1 MEGVKSRQWNITGS
15 FETQCHKNE
24 FKQSYKTLGRLL
36 REDERKMAK
45 DLTFEMDAREAV
57 LEGVSKLARAVVSTM
72 GPKGRNAVLDRGW
85 GGPLVTKDGV
95 TVAEEIELEN
105 PNENM
110 GAKIVREAA
119 KKTSDVAGDGTTT
132 ATLLAWVIAK
142 EGFRFL
148 ASGANQV
155 EINRGIR
162 KGMDV
167 TLKALK
173 AQSQEVP
180 FSDTK
185 ALTEIATIAA
195 NNDPEVGKLLTSALK
210 KVGKDGVITLEEGRS
225 AETEIEVVEGMQF
238 DRGYLSPH
246 FVTDPKAMEVHL
258 ENPYILIH
266 EEKLGSIQKLVP
278 LLEKV
283 MKTNRPLFIIAEDVE
298 GEALATLVVNKMR
311 GTLQCAAVKAPGY
324 GDRRKAM
331 LQDLAILT
339 GGEAFFKD
347 LGMDLEKAELSSLG
361 QAKKIIITGDNTTI
375 VQGKGSA
382 AALSGRADQIR
393 REIENSTSDY
403 DREKLQERLARLT
416 GGIAVIRVGAATET
430 EMKERKALLD
440 DSLQATRAALEEG
453 ILPGGGIAL
462 LRTLPKLNKIKA
474 EGDEAFGIEIM
485 KKAVAAPLR
494 TIAENCGKDG
504 SMVSRQVLKQK
515 GSYGYDGLNDRYG
528 DMFDMGIVDATKVT
542 TSALTNGVS
551 VATLLL
557 TTDAIITTKK
567 EDEETEG
574 GEDYDM

>member
-1 MEGVKSRQWNITGS
+1 
-15 FETQCHKNE
+15 
-24 FKQSYKTLGRLL
+24 
-36 REDERKMAK
+36 MAK

-132 ATLLAWVIAK
+132 ATLIAWTIAK
-142 EGFRFL
+142 EGFRYL
-148 ASGANQV
+148 ASGANPV
-155 EINRGIR
+155 EVNRGIR
-162 KGMDV
+162 KGMEAAI
-167 TLKALK
+167 KELK
-173 AQSQEVP
+173 AQTKEVP

-185 ALTEIATIAA
+185 ALNEIATIAA

-258 ENPYILIH
+258 DNPYILIH
-266 EEKLGSIQKLVP
+266 EEKLSSIQKLVP
-278 LLEKV
+278 LFEKV
-283 MKTNRPLFIIAEDVE
+283 MKTNRPLFVIAEDVE
-298 GEALATLVVNKMR
+298 GEALATMVVNKMR

-331 LQDLAILT
+331 LQDLAVLT

-361 QAKKIIITGDNTTI
+361 QAKKVIITADNTTI

-382 AALSGRADQIR
+382 AAVSARAAQIR

-462 LRTLPKLNKIKA
+462 LRTLPKINKLKV
-474 EGDEAFGIEIM
+474 EGDEAFGIEAI
-485 KKAVAAPLR
+485 KKAVTAPIR

-504 SMVSRQVLKQK
+504 SMVSRQVLKEK
-515 GSYGYDGLNDRYG
+515 GSFGYDGLGDRYG
-528 DMFDMGIVDATKVT
+528 DMFEMGIVDAAKVT
-542 TSALTNGVS
+542 MSALTNGVS
-551 VATLLL
+551 VATVLL

-567 EDEETEG
+567 EEDEEADS

>member
-1 MEGVKSRQWNITGS
+1 
-15 FETQCHKNE
+15 
-24 FKQSYKTLGRLL
+24 
-36 REDERKMAK
+36 MAK

-57 LEGVSKLARAVVSTM
+57 LNGVSKLARAVVSTM

-95 TVAEEIELEN
+95 TVAEEIELED

-132 ATLLAWVIAK
+132 ATLLAWTITK

-148 ASGANQV
+148 ASGANPV

-162 KGMDV
+162 KGMEV

-173 AQSQEVP
+173 AQTKEVP

-195 NNDPEVGKLLTSALK
+195 NNDLEVGKLLTSALK

-225 AETEIEVVEGMQF
+225 AETEIDVVEGMQF

-246 FVTDPKAMEVHL
+246 FVTDPKAMEVVL

-266 EEKLGSIQKLVP
+266 EEKLSSIQKLVP

-331 LQDLAILT
+331 LQDLAVLT

-361 QAKKIIITGDNTTI
+361 QAKKVIITSDNTTI
-375 VQGKGSA
+375 VQGKGTA
-382 AALSGRADQIR
+382 AAVSGRAAQIR
-393 REIENSTSDY
+393 REIENATSDY

-430 EMKERKALLD
+430 EMKERKALLN

-462 LRTLPKLNKIKA
+462 LRTLPKLEKVKV
-474 EGDEAFGIEIM
+474 EGDEVFGIEIM
-485 KKAVAAPLR
+485 KKAVVAPLR

-515 GSYGYDGLNDRYG
+515 GSYGYDGLADRYG
-528 DMFDMGIVDATKVT
+528 DMFEMGIVDAAKVT

-567 EDEETEG
+567 EENEAEG

>member
-1 MEGVKSRQWNITGS
+1 
-15 FETQCHKNE
+15 
-24 FKQSYKTLGRLL
+24 
-36 REDERKMAK
+36 MAK

-57 LEGVSKLARAVVSTM
+57 MEGVSKLARAVVSTM

-95 TVAEEIELEN
+95 SVAEEIELEN

-132 ATLLAWVIAK
+132 ATLLAWTIAK

-155 EINRGIR
+155 EVNKGIR
-162 KGMDV
+162 KSME
-167 TLKALK
+167 TILKDLK
-173 AQSQEVP
+173 AQTKAVP

-225 AETEIEVVEGMQF
+225 AETEIDVVEGMQF

-258 ENPYILIH
+258 DNPYILIH
-266 EEKLGSIQKLVP
+266 EEKLSSVQKLVP

-283 MKTNRPLFIIAEDVE
+283 MKTNRPLLVIAEDVE

-347 LGMDLEKAELSSLG
+347 QGMDLEKAEISSLG
-361 QAKKIIITGDNTTI
+361 QAKKVIITNDTTTI

-382 AALSGRADQIR
+382 AAISGRADQIR

-416 GGIAVIRVGAATET
+416 VGSAVIRVGAATET

-462 LRTLPKLNKIKA
+462 LRTLPKLEKLKL
-474 EGDEAFGIEIM
+474 EGDQAFGVEIM
-485 KKAVAAPLR
+485 KKAVAAPIR

-504 SMVSRQVLKQK
+504 SMVARQVLKEK
-515 GSYGYDGLNDRYG
+515 GSYGYDGLHDRYG
-528 DMFDMGIVDATKVT
+528 DMFEMGIVDAAKVT
-542 TSALTNGVS
+542 TSALANGVS

-567 EDEETEG
+567 EEEDTEV